1 MAGSTGTPPG
11 SDLEAVAEIAR
22 VLADAASVDDLLQRI
37 ADLGERYLDDCD
49 GVSVMFVHRGGRIS
63 SPAFSSRVAYDS
75 DQAQYLADEGPCLE
89 ALREHH
95 TVVIDDLED
104 DTRWPAYR
112 RLALALGVRSMISF
126 RLFVREDTM
135 GALDFYSRSPHA
147 FGARSRIVGQVFAS
161 HAAVALKAAITEA
174 GLATALRSRDV
185 IGQAKGVLME
195 REGITAE
202 EAFARL
208 QATSQ
213 AVNRPIRELAAEIA
227 ETGAAPDGRPRDR

>member
-1 MAGSTGTPPG
+1 MAGGTGTPPS

-22 VLADAASVDDLLQRI
+22 RLADADSVDDLLQRI
-37 ADLGERYLDDCD
+37 ADLGERHLHECD
-49 GVSVMFVHRGGRIS
+49 GVSIMFVHRGGRIS

-104 DTRWPAYR
+104 DTRWPEYR

-147 FGARSRIVGQVFAS
+147 FGERSRTVGQVFAS

-174 GLATALRSRDV
+174 GLEAALGSRDV

-195 REGITAE
+195 REGLTAE
-202 EAFARL
+202 EAFSRL
-208 QATSQ
+208 RTTSQ

-227 ETGAAPDGRPRDR
+227 ETGVVPGDRGRDG

>member
-135 GALDFYSRSPHA
+135 GALDFYSRSPHV